1 MHGILPWH
9 IWIIIRILFIII
21 EILDPAFFFVALGF
35 GAILTGLLSLLP
47 FVEASIPLQIIIFAI
62 LSFVAFLLT
71 RHLGKK
77 FLANAGGE
85 TNVFALK
92 GKEAHVTEIIPADG
106 KGRVKVGS
114 EEWVAIAEDKGEIA
128 IGAKVV
134 VLDIDGN
141 KLVVR
146 KDS

>member
-9 IWIIIRILFIII
+9 IWIIIGILFIII

-77 FLANAGGE
+77 FLAGWESVFSLLRASPYFAALAFVWQEE
-85 TNVFALK
+85 TQAEGQSMPDVLEDMGQFQSLFVDLA
-92 GKEAHVTEIIPADG
+92 EF
-106 KGRVKVGS
+106 
-114 EEWVAIAEDKGEIA
+114 IAA
-128 IGAKVV
+128 
-134 VLDIDGN
+134 
-141 KLVVR
+141 
-146 KDS
+146 

>member
-1 MHGILPWH
+1 V
-9 IWIIIRILFIII
+9 
-21 EILDPAFFFVALGF
+21 D
-35 GAILTGLLSLLP
+35 
-47 FVEASIPLQIIIFAI
+47 
-62 LSFVAFLLT
+62 
-71 RHLGKK
+71 
-77 FLANAGGE
+77 
-85 TNVFALK
+85 
-92 GKEAHVTEIIPADG
+92 
-106 KGRVKVGS
+106 S